1 VVVAHISQRRLIIM
15 LVYILDRYLRRTK
28 EENLEELS
36 SRLEI
41 INNLI

>member
-1 VVVAHISQRRLIIM
+1 M
-15 LVYILDRYLRRTK
+15 LVYILDRYLKKTK

-41 INNLI
+41 INSLV

>member
-1 VVVAHISQRRLIIM
+1 MVVAHISQRRLIIM